1 MRVMLKRLDLVIGT
15 LAIAAVRETGA
26 LETGARETGALET
39 GARETG
45 ALETG
50 ARETGARETGAR
62 ETGARETGAL
72 AQAEGG
78 IMRLNANVKL
88 EVIVVVVF

>member
-62 ETGARETGAL
+62 ETGAL

>member
-45 ALETG
+45 A
-50 ARETGARETGAR
+50 R